1 MAIPPRAARCG
12 PAVEPVSDSSTLRP
26 AELLARRRAGVLL
39 HPTSL
44 PGPADHGDLG
54 PPAHAFVDF
63 LAAAGFSVWQV
74 LPLGPVNASRSPYQ
88 THSIAAGDPALI
100 SAELL
105 VADGLVPAGISVSR
119 EQAWRRAWVA
129 FRNRRP
135 AGMIGEFEAFRE
147 RERGWLDDFALFMAL
162 REQHGR
168 AAWTA
173 WPVELRDRDAAALSR
188 ARRGLADPIGA
199 HTFAQ
204 FLFARQWSALRA
216 HAHARGVLLF
226 GDLPVYP
233 AHDSAEVWAG
243 RSLFDLGADGR
254 PRRVSGVPPDAFS
267 ADGQLWNTPV
277 YAWDAARAE
286 LLDWWAARLRT
297 DGERFDVVRIDH
309 FRGLDAFW
317 AIPADAPSAAA
328 GAWYPA
334 PGHELLARLEREPL
348 CPGLVAE
355 DLGVI
360 TPEVTALRRAFG
372 LPGMRVLQFAFDG
385 LPDNPHLPA
394 AHEEDSVVYTGTH
407 DNNTTI
413 GWWGDVDEATRARVA
428 TVTGDFREPMPWPL
442 VDLALGSIARLAM
455 LPMQDCLAL
464 GSAARM
470 NRPATSD
477 GNWRWRMMPGTAG
490 GALAAE
496 LRARLQRAGRAG

>member
-1 MAIPPRAARCG
+1 MRGER
-12 PAVEPVSDSSTLRP
+12 SLRP
-26 AELLARRRAGVLL
+26 DLLLARRRAGVLL

-54 PPAHAFVDF
+54 QTAHDFLEF
-63 LAAAGFSVWQV
+63 LAAAGFSVWQM
-74 LPLGPVNASRSPYQ
+74 LPLGPVNESRSPYQ
-88 THSIAAGDPALI
+88 THSLAAGDPALLSPEALI
-100 SAELL
+100 
-105 VADGLVPAGISVSR
+105 ADGLLPAGQSVTR
-119 EQAWRRAWVA
+119 AQAWRRAWVQ

-135 AGMIGEFEAFRE
+135 AGLVGEFEAFRE
-147 RERGWLDDFALFMAL
+147 RERNWLDDYALFGAL
-162 REQHGR
+162 RDQQAQRPWYE
-168 AAWTA
+168 
-173 WPVELRDRDAAALSR
+173 WPAELRDREPAALAR

-199 HTFAQ
+199 HAFAQ
-204 FLFARQWSALRA
+204 FLFARQWSALRT
-216 HAHARGVLLF
+216 HARALGILLF

-243 RSLFDLGADGR
+243 RSLFDLAADGR

-267 ADGQLWNTPV
+267 ADGQMWNTPV
-277 YAWDAARAE
+277 YAWNTARAE
-286 LLDWWAARLRT
+286 LLDWWAARLRHER
-297 DGERFDVVRIDH
+297 GRFDVLRIDH
-309 FRGLDAFW
+309 FRGLEAFW

-334 PGHELLARLEREPL
+334 PGHELLARLAREPL

-360 TPEVTALRRAFG
+360 TAEVTALRRAFG

-394 AHEEDSVVYTGTH
+394 AHEEDCVAYTGTH
-407 DNNTTI
+407 DNDTTV
-413 GWWGDVDEATRARVA
+413 GWWGTLDDATRGRVLA
-428 TVTGDFREPMPWPL
+428 LTGRLSEPMPWPL
-442 VDLALGSIARLAM
+442 VDLALGSVARLAM

-496 LRARLQRAGRAG
+496 LRARLQRAGRAC